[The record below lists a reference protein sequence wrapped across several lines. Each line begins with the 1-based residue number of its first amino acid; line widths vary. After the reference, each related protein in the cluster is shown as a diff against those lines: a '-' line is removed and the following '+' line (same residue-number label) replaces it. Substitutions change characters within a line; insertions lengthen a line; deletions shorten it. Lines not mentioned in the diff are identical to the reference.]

1 MTFTKSILLGSG
13 AVLMAAATA
22 QAADLPSRKAAPVEY
37 VRVCDAYGAGF
48 FFIPGTQTCLRIGGR
63 VRADYAFVP
72 AKTIFSGATQAAAGG
87 PVTRTIASH
96 EDAQHAVGWEA
107 RGRINVDARTQT
119 SWGTVQTAFQLRM
132 TRDKGVLTSNDGA
145 QGLGHGTGPVLESA
159 FIRFAGFT
167 FGAARDNFAFMPSL
181 TYGAGHWASFG
192 NGAKQLAYT
201 HTFGGGLSVTVAL
214 QDHLDTTNSSQSA
227 ATFTGLN
234 SASAAAT
241 GTLAPYYVHNS
252 IPQIN
257 GRLDW
262 AQGWGEISI
271 AGAYA
276 SVNANNVAVA
286 AGTTA
291 TTPAIA
297 ADTFDA
303 SKGVWAIGAGVRINL
318 PMLASGSALWLHAAY
333 ADGMSEYAANYT
345 SVKTTAFRRDVGGF
359 AMAAHPSYV
368 YEGAGTAGN
377 AYRIETVKSWN
388 VAALL
393 QHFWAPQYRSIAWV
407 SYGSFDA
414 PAAASA
420 RVWNGTTGFGDATAW
435 NVGKQFAWLPTRD
448 FEIGVEVIYSRVNQD
463 VRTGTGTPVAPNA
476 LVIKD
481 SQSNFTGRLRVERNF

>member
-72 AKTIFSGATQAAAGG
+72 AKTIFSGATQAAAAGS
-87 PVTRTIASH
+87 PVVYAVASAA
-96 EDAQHAVGWEA
+96 DAQHAVGWEA

-145 QGLGHGTGPVLESA
+145 QGLGHGSSPVLESA

-214 QDHLDTTNSSQSA
+214 QDHLDTTNSSQNGTS
-227 ATFTGLN
+227 L
-234 SASAAAT
+234 AAAA
-241 GTLAPYYVHNS
+241 APYYVHNS
-252 IPQIN
+252 LPQLN

-276 SVNANNVAVA
+276 NISANN
-286 AGTTA
+286 
-291 TTPAIA
+291 A
-297 ADTFDA
+297 ADSFDS
-303 SKGVWAIGAGVRINL
+303 SKGVWAVGAGVRINL

-368 YEGAGTAGN
+368 YEGAGTAAS

-420 RVWNGTTGFGDATAW
+420 RLWNGTSGFGDATAW

-463 VRTGTGTPVAPNA
+463 VRTRVDVPAVAGGAAAVPGA
-476 LVIKD
+476 VLKA
-481 SQSNFTGRLRVERNF
+481 SGSNFTGRLRVERNF